1 MTLSK
6 IIVATILILKALA
19 RNFKIFWINFEAPN
33 HPFLIII
40 LRVASQESHIFIA
53 VLS

>member
-6 IIVATILILKALA
+6 ILVAILILKALA

-33 HPFLIII
+33 HPFLII
-40 LRVASQESHIFIA
+40 LPRVASQESHIFIA
-53 VLS
+53 VLR